1 MTKPP
6 VTEPAMTDPTV
17 HGAIKIPLSP
27 PLAKGGRGVCNAAE
41 RERQGKVSGGSS
53 IEPQAAAE
61 TVIVAL
67 GERSYPIWIGE
78 GTLPTLGA
86 RLRELGLSGRAAL
99 VSVPPVSELYGAAA
113 RESLAGA
120 GFEVREAVV
129 PDGEASKSVE
139 QLSALWDRFVEHR
152 LERTSPVVALGG
164 GVVGDLAGLAA
175 ATYKR
180 GVPFVQVPTTLLAQV
195 DSSVGGK
202 VAIDHPAGKNLIG
215 AFHQPAAVC
224 VDLAT
229 LRTLPRRELVAGL
242 AEVIR
247 SGAAF
252 DAAFFSFLEGA
263 VGQLL
268 ALDADVLRHA
278 VATCCR
284 IKAEVVAEDERETGG
299 RRSLLN
305 LGHTFGHALETLTG
319 YATYRHGEAVGW
331 GIARAA
337 RLAQRL
343 GICSPEDAARQEA
356 LLRRAG
362 LPVDDPSPDA
372 EEMMKAMAHDK
383 KAAGGKVR
391 FVLTEKIGGANLYEG
406 IPLEILKGV
415 LR

>member
-1 MTKPP
+1 MTKPAARCA
-6 VTEPAMTDPTV
+6 V
-17 HGAIKIPLSP
+17 KIPLSP
-27 PLAKGGRGVCNAAE
+27 PVQKGGREVFRDTG
-41 RERQGKVSGGSS
+41 RGRQGQGSGGPLT
-53 IEPQAAAE
+53 EPQPAVE
-61 TVIVAL
+61 TVSVSL

-78 GTLPTLGA
+78 GTLATLGA
-86 RLRELGLSGRAAL
+86 GLRELGLSGRAVI
-99 VSVPPVSELYGAAA
+99 VSVPPVFDLYGAAA

-120 GFEVREAVV
+120 GFDVREEVV
-129 PDGEASKSVE
+129 PDGEASKSVA
-139 QLSALWDRFVEHR
+139 QLSALWDRFVEHH

-164 GVVGDLAGLAA
+164 GVVGDLAGFAA
-175 ATYKR
+175 ATFKR
-180 GVPFVQVPTTLLAQV
+180 GVPFVQCPTTLLAQV

-215 AFHQPAAVC
+215 AFHQPSAVC
-224 VDLAT
+224 IDLAT
-229 LRTLPRRELVAGL
+229 LRTLPRRELIAGL

-252 DAAFFSFLEGA
+252 DAALFSFLEGA
-263 VGQLL
+263 LEQLL
-268 ALDADVLRHA
+268 ALDAEALRHA

-319 YATYRHGEAVGW
+319 YTAYRHGEAVGW

-337 RLAQRL
+337 RVALKL

-362 LPVDDPSPDA
+362 LPVDDLSPDA
-372 EEMMKAMAHDK
+372 EAMIKAMAHDK

-406 IPLEILKGV
+406 IPVEILQGV

>member
-1 MTKPP
+1 MTATGRETP
-6 VTEPAMTDPTV
+6 V
-17 HGAIKIPLSP
+17 
-27 PLAKGGRGVCNAAE
+27 
-41 RERQGKVSGGSS
+41 
-53 IEPQAAAE
+53 E
-61 TVIVAL
+61 TVTVAL
-67 GERSYPIWIGE
+67 GERAYPIWIGE
-78 GTLPTLGA
+78 GLLPSLGA
-86 RLRELGLSGRAAL
+86 RLRGIGLSGTVAL
-99 VSVPPVSELYGAAA
+99 VSVPPVFDLYGETA
-113 RESLAGA
+113 RASLAGA
-120 GFEVREAVV
+120 GFEVRTTIV
-129 PDGEASKSVE
+129 PDGEASKSVG
-139 QLSALWDRFVEHR
+139 QLSGLWDRFVEDR
-152 LERTSPVVALGG
+152 LERAAPVVALGG
-164 GVVGDLAGLAA
+164 GVVGDLAGFAA

-215 AFHQPAAVC
+215 AFHQPSAVC
-224 VDLAT
+224 IDLAV

-252 DAAFFSFLEGA
+252 DADFFAFLEA
-263 VGQLL
+263 NLERLL
-268 ALDADVLRHA
+268 ALDPEALRRA

-284 IKAEVVAEDERETGG
+284 IKAEVVAEDERESGG

-305 LGHTFGHALETLTG
+305 LGHTFAHALETLTG
-319 YATYRHGEAVGW
+319 YTRYRHGEAVGW

-337 RLAQRL
+337 RLALQL
-343 GICSPEDAARQEA
+343 GLCGAADAERQET

-372 EEMMKAMAHDK
+372 ESMIAAMAHDK

-391 FVLTEKIGGANLYEG
+391 FVLTEKIGSANLYDD
-406 IPLEILKGV
+406 IPSESLKGV

>member
-1 MTKPP
+1 MNET
-6 VTEPAMTDPTV
+6 
-17 HGAIKIPLSP
+17 
-27 PLAKGGRGVCNAAE
+27 LAPG
-41 RERQGKVSGGSS
+41 
-53 IEPQAAAE
+53 E
-61 TVIVAL
+61 TVIVDL
-67 GERSYPIWIGE
+67 GARSYPIWIGD
-78 GTLPTLGA
+78 GILPELGN
-86 RLRELGLSGRAAL
+86 RLRTLGLSGRVAL
-99 VSVPPVSELYGAAA
+99 ISVPPVFDLYGAVA

-120 GFEVREAVV
+120 GFEVCAEIV
-129 PDGEASKSVE
+129 PDGEASKSVTR
-139 QLSALWDRFVEHR
+139 LSGLWDRLVEHR
-152 LERTSPVVALGG
+152 LERASPVLALGG
-164 GVVGDLAGLAA
+164 GVVGDLAGFAA

-180 GVPFVQVPTTLLAQV
+180 GVPFVQCPTTLLAQV

-215 AFHQPAAVC
+215 AFHQPAAVLI
-224 VDLAT
+224 DLAT

-247 SGAAF
+247 SAVAF
-252 DAAFFSFLEGA
+252 DAVFFAFLEGNLER
-263 VGQLL
+263 LL
-268 ALDADVLRHA
+268 ALDPGVLRHA
-278 VATCCR
+278 VASCCR

-305 LGHTFGHALETLTG
+305 LGHTFAHALETLTG

-337 RLAQRL
+337 RLALRL
-343 GICSPEDAARQEA
+343 GRCGEDDVARQES

-362 LPVDDPSPDA
+362 LPVDDPSPDPEA
-372 EEMMKAMAHDK
+372 MIAAMAHDK

-391 FVLTEKIGGANLYEG
+391 FVLTEKVGSANIYEG

>member
-1 MTKPP
+1 
-6 VTEPAMTDPTV
+6 VW
-17 HGAIKIPLSP
+17 GADR
-27 PLAKGGRGVCNAAE
+27 RGE
-41 RERQGKVSGGSS
+41 GKEAGGSS
-53 IEPQAAAE
+53 TVPRQAVE
-61 TVIVAL
+61 TLPVAL
-67 GERSYPIWIGE
+67 GARSYPIWIGE
-78 GTLPTLGA
+78 GVLPSLGA
-86 RLRELGLSGRAAL
+86 RLRALGLSGRAAL
-99 VSVPPVSELYGAAA
+99 VSVPPVHELYGAAA
-113 RESLAGA
+113 RESLAEA
-120 GFEVREAVV
+120 GFDVREAVV
-129 PDGEASKSVE
+129 PDGEASKSVA

-152 LERTSPVVALGG
+152 LERGSPVVALGG
-164 GVVGDLAGLAA
+164 GVVGDLAGFAA
-175 ATYKR
+175 ATFKR
-180 GVPFVQVPTTLLAQV
+180 GLPFVQCPTTLLAQV

-247 SGAAF
+247 SAAAF
-252 DAAFFSFLEGA
+252 DAEFFSFLE
-263 VGQLL
+263 QSLDRLL
-268 ALDADVLRHA
+268 ALDAEALRRA
-278 VATCCR
+278 VSACCR
-284 IKAEVVAEDERETGG
+284 IKAGVVAEDERELGG

-319 YATYRHGEAVGW
+319 YAAYRHGEAVGW

-343 GICSPEDAARQEA
+343 GLCGEEDAARQVE

-372 EEMMKAMAHDK
+372 DAMIDAMAHDK

-391 FVLTEKIGGANLYEG
+391 FVLTEKIGSANLYEG
-406 IPLEILKGV
+406 IPREILKGV
-415 LR
+415 LH

>member
-1 MTKPP
+1 
-6 VTEPAMTDPTV
+6 
-17 HGAIKIPLSP
+17 
-27 PLAKGGRGVCNAAE
+27 
-41 RERQGKVSGGSS
+41 
-53 IEPQAAAE
+53 
-61 TVIVAL
+61 
-67 GERSYPIWIGE
+67 
-78 GTLPTLGA
+78 
-86 RLRELGLSGRAAL
+86 
-99 VSVPPVSELYGAAA
+99 VPPVFDLYGAAA

-120 GFEVREAVV
+120 GFDVREEVV
-129 PDGEASKSVE
+129 PDGEASKSVA
-139 QLSALWDRFVEHR
+139 QLSALWDRFVEHH

-164 GVVGDLAGLAA
+164 GVVGDLAGFAA
-175 ATYKR
+175 ATFKR
-180 GVPFVQVPTTLLAQV
+180 GVPFVQCPTTLLAQV

-215 AFHQPAAVC
+215 AFHQPSAVC
-224 VDLAT
+224 IDLAT
-229 LRTLPRRELVAGL
+229 LRTLPRRELIAGL

-252 DAAFFSFLEGA
+252 DAALFSFLEGA
-263 VGQLL
+263 LEQLL
-268 ALDADVLRHA
+268 ALDAEALRHA

-319 YATYRHGEAVGW
+319 YTAYRHGEAVGW

-337 RLAQRL
+337 RVALKL

-362 LPVDDPSPDA
+362 LPVDDLSPDA
-372 EEMMKAMAHDK
+372 EAMIKAMAHDK

-406 IPLEILKGV
+406 IPVEILQGV

>member
-1 MTKPP
+1 VKGS
-6 VTEPAMTDPTV
+6 TE
-17 HGAIKIPLSP
+17 HGVVKIPTASPLPKGAREDLPGLDRGWEGQDLS
-27 PLAKGGRGVCNAAE
+27 RSSAAP
-41 RERQGKVSGGSS
+41 RPA
-53 IEPQAAAE
+53 IETLP
-61 TVIVAL
+61 VAL
-67 GERSYPIWIGE
+67 GARSYPIWIAE
-78 GTLPTLGA
+78 GLLPSLGS
-86 RLRELGLSGRAAL
+86 RLRALGLSGRAAL
-99 VSVPPVSELYGAAA
+99 VSVPPVHELYGAVA
-113 RESLAGA
+113 RESLAVA
-120 GFEVREAVV
+120 GFEVREAIV
-129 PDGEASKSVE
+129 PDGESSKSVT

-152 LERTSPVVALGG
+152 LERGSPVVALGG
-164 GVVGDLAGLAA
+164 GVVGDLAGFAA

-180 GVPFVQVPTTLLAQV
+180 GVPFVQCPTTLLAQV

-247 SGAAF
+247 SAAAF
-252 DAAFFSFLEGA
+252 DAEFFSFLE
-263 VGQLL
+263 QSLDRLL
-268 ALDADVLRHA
+268 ALDVEALRHA
-278 VATCCR
+278 VSACCR
-284 IKAEVVAEDERETGG
+284 IKAEVVAEDERESGG

-319 YATYRHGEAVGW
+319 YAAYRHGEAVGW

-337 RLAQRL
+337 SLARRL
-343 GICSPEDAARQEA
+343 GLCDEGVAARQEA

-372 EEMMKAMAHDK
+372 DSMIDAMAHDK

-391 FVLTEKIGGANLYEG
+391 FVLTEKIGSANLYEG
-406 IPLEILKGV
+406 IPREILKEV